1 MATILVMSDT
11 GSVSLVATHTD
22 WPDEMA
28 CRQIL
33 ASHYQPPPVSSF
45 NGHNV
50 TAKISASCV
59 PVDGVPTGP
68 PPMASLPP
76 IPPPLARLF
85 QHVDPRHLDPN
96 GVPMLAPPCGGR
108 LPCDYN

>member
-59 PVDGVPTGP
+59 PVGSVPVG
-68 PPMASLPP
+68 ALPQVN
-76 IPPPLARLF
+76 IPPPLANLIPRF
-85 QHVDPRHLDPN
+85 VDPRHLDPN

-108 LPCDYN
+108 LPCEYN